1 MSPHTEGTTVGAGR
15 LALVGTNEM
24 PSVADT
30 AEMWNPQVIVHPD
43 DSFDRVD
50 ARSHWEQATS
60 RSRGWIPELSS
71 RDF

>member
-1 MSPHTEGTTVGAGR
+1 GR
-15 LALVGTNEM
+15 LALVGTHEM
-24 PSVADT
+24 PTVADT

-50 ARSHWEQATS
+50 SRSRWEQATS

-71 RDF
+71 LDF